1 MSKGNS
7 ARKPPFN
14 EILTAL
20 SVSQSNVSPPA
31 PSCPGLHNP
40 DFFRKQFR
48 IRVLR
53 EIPQQRAT
61 LTFPCTA

>member
-14 EILTAL
+14 EILTEL

-31 PSCPGLHNP
+31 SSCPGLHNP

-48 IRVLR
+48 NLVLAGNSPAGR
-53 EIPQQRAT
+53 SP
-61 LTFPCTA
+61 TFPRYS